1 MIFWESCLDLQDNPN
16 LQVRWHISCKWAWDF
31 YCKKISTELHLTE
44 LAALFDPGMALPVN
58 KKIYVTV
65 RAYNK
70 AGL

>member
-1 MIFWESCLDLQDNPN
+1 MGKNWYKFLQKYVWRAGTSKGGDDI
-16 LQVRWHISCKWAWDF
+16 ISA
-31 YCKKISTELHLTE
+31 TELHLTE